1 MHQKISLYVRRNTP
15 VCTKIVS
22 GLVVCLLVMYI
33 AIVNNISMR
42 GFEVGE
48 IQKQIKTARQ
58 DNREKQLFISELQSS
73 DRINK
78 LTTRLDMVKV
88 DSVEYIRLDR
98 SFALN
103 R

>member
-1 MHQKISLYVRRNTP
+1 MYQKISIYVRRHTP
-15 VCTKIVS
+15 LCTKIVS
-22 GLVVCLLVMYI
+22 GLVVCLVVMYI
-33 AIVNNISMR
+33 AVVNNISLR

-48 IQKQIKTARQ
+48 IQKQVKIARE
-58 DNREKQLFISELQSS
+58 DNRDKQLFISELQSS
-73 DRINK
+73 ERINK